1 VIEQSSDQPYVF
13 LNHIA
18 DKQEK
23 ISVVNSLLSE
33 YGVLGFEMGYNMENP
48 NQLTLWEAQF
58 GDFVNGAQI
67 IIDQFLAAG
76 ESKWQRQ
83 CGLVMLLPH
92 GYQGAGPE
100 HSSARIER
108 FLQSTDDDA
117 DQPYSIADADAQIQM
132 CNWQIVSPTLP
143 ANYFH
148 VLRRQLTRKFR
159 KPLIISEPKA
169 LFRHKLAVSDIA
181 DFGEGTFFRRLLPEM
196 FPEEITTDDKVTSVV
211 MTTGKLYFEML
222 EKRREAKLDHV
233 ALIRLEQLSP
243 FPFDNVAEQMRK
255 YPNAKLV
262 WAQEEPK
269 NMGAWSYVQDR
280 MMTATRELNQNEIRP
295 EYVGRKHMASTAE
308 GYGDVHTANQKR
320 IVEEALA

>member
-159 KPLIISEPKA
+159 KPLISPSR
-169 LFRHKLAVSDIA
+169 RHSS
-181 DFGEGTFFRRLLPEM
+181 
-196 FPEEITTDDKVTSVV
+196 VTSWRFLTSRTSAKARFSAGCCLRCSPRRSPP
-211 MTTGKLYFEML
+211 TTRS
-222 EKRREAKLDHV
+222 RR
-233 ALIRLEQLSP
+233 S
-243 FPFDNVAEQMRK
+243 
-255 YPNAKLV
+255 
-262 WAQEEPK
+262 
-269 NMGAWSYVQDR
+269 S
-280 MMTATRELNQNEIRP
+280 
-295 EYVGRKHMASTAE
+295 
-308 GYGDVHTANQKR
+308 
-320 IVEEALA
+320 